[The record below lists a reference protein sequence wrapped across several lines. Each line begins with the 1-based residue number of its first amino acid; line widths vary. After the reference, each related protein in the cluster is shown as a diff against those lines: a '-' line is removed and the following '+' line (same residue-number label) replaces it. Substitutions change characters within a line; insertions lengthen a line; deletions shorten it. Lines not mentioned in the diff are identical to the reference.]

1 MGEKVFIKGLGVK
14 KYKFCFFFFIRGW
27 FRGEYVMGF
36 VEFLI
41 IISILVNRFFGFDG
55 EYDGREEGSIGIG

>member
-1 MGEKVFIKGLGVK
+1 
-14 KYKFCFFFFIRGW
+14 
-27 FRGEYVMGF
+27 MGF

-55 EYDGREEGSIGIG
+55 EYDGREEGSIGIGREKYTWGL